1 VTAPVV
7 AVTAAAPVTPRSRNF
22 ARRVATRVGGVVGVL
37 WGAATLTFLAEHAMP
52 SDPAQTILGG
62 AGAKPTPEQLAA
74 VNAQYGFDQPLI
86 VQYLHYLGGLLRGDL
101 GTSYVLK
108 QPVSDIIG
116 QQLGPTVTLTLTALL
131 ASWVIAVLVT
141 LLTAHRQPV
150 LAALGSG
157 LETVLAALPQYWLGI
172 VLLVVFAFQLQ
183 LLPVIGDGGPAGLLL
198 PTLTLAL
205 PLAGFLGQVTR
216 DEFSSAMEQPFA
228 VTARAR
234 GMSDWGVRWRHAL
247 RHAVLP
253 GLTLSGWAL
262 GSLFSTA
269 VIVEIV
275 FVRPGLGRVLV
286 DSVTS
291 QDMPV
296 VVGVTLFVAVV
307 YVVANGLVDI
317 AFGRID
323 RRLRSA

>member
-1 VTAPVV
+1 VAREVT
-7 AVTAAAPVTPRSRNF
+7 
-22 ARRVATRVGGVVGVL
+22 ARRVISRLTGVVGVL
-37 WGAATLTFLAEHAMP
+37 WGAATLTFIVEQLMP
-52 SDPAQTILGG
+52 TDPAQTILGG

-74 VNAQYGFDQPLI
+74 VRAQYGFDKPVI
-86 VQYLHYLGGLLRGDL
+86 VQYFDYLGGLLRGDL
-101 GTSYVLK
+101 GTSYVRK

-116 QQLGPTVTLTLTALL
+116 QQLGSTLTLTIVALI
-131 ASWVIAVLVT
+131 ASWLIAVVVT
-141 LLTAHRQPV
+141 LLTAHRSRG

-157 LETVLAALPQYWLGI
+157 LETLLAALPQYWLGI
-172 VLLVVFAFQLQ
+172 VLLVVFAFTLHW
-183 LLPVIGDGGPAGLLL
+183 LPVVGDGGPEGLVL

-228 VTARAR
+228 VSARAR
-234 GMSDWGVRWRHAL
+234 GMSDLAVRWRHAL

-269 VIVEIV
+269 VIVEAV

-286 DSVTS
+286 DAVTS

-296 VVGVTLFVAVV
+296 VVGVTLFVATI
-307 YVVANGLVDI
+307 YVVANLLVNL

-323 RRLRSA
+323 PRLRSAAH

>member
-1 VTAPVV
+1 VT
-7 AVTAAAPVTPRSRNF
+7 
-22 ARRVATRVGGVVGVL
+22 ARRVVSRLAGVVGVL
-37 WGAATLTFLAEHAMP
+37 WGAATLTFAVEQLMP
-52 SDPAQTILGG
+52 TDPAQTILGG
-62 AGAKPTPEQLAA
+62 AGAKPTPEQLVA
-74 VNAQYGFDQPLI
+74 VRAQYGFDKPVI
-86 VQYLHYLGGLLRGDL
+86 VQYFDYLGGLLRGDL
-101 GTSYVLK
+101 GTSYVRK

-116 QQLGPTVTLTLTALL
+116 QQLGSTLTLTIVALI
-131 ASWVIAVLVT
+131 ASWLIAVAVT
-141 LLTAHRQPV
+141 LLTAHRSRG

-157 LETVLAALPQYWLGI
+157 LETLLAALPQYWLGI
-172 VLLVVFAFQLQ
+172 VLLVVFAFTLHW
-183 LLPVIGDGGPAGLLL
+183 LPVVGDGGPEGLVL

-228 VTARAR
+228 VSARAR
-234 GMSDWGVRWRHAL
+234 GMSDLGVRWRHAL

-269 VIVEIV
+269 VIVEAV

-286 DSVTS
+286 DAVKS

-296 VVGVTLFVAVV
+296 VVGVTLFVAAV
-307 YVVANGLVDI
+307 YVLANLLVNL

-323 RRLRSA
+323 PRLRSTTR

>member
-1 VTAPVV
+1 VAREVT
-7 AVTAAAPVTPRSRNF
+7 
-22 ARRVATRVGGVVGVL
+22 ARRVIARLAGVVGVL
-37 WGAATLTFLAEHAMP
+37 WGAATLTFVVEQLMP
-52 SDPAQTILGG
+52 TDPAQTILGG
-62 AGAKPTPEQLAA
+62 AGAKPTPEQLAG
-74 VNAQYGFDQPLI
+74 VRAQYGFDKPVV
-86 VQYLHYLGGLLRGDL
+86 VQYFDYLGGLLRGDL
-101 GTSYVLK
+101 GTSYVRK

-116 QQLGPTVTLTLTALL
+116 QQLGSTLTLTIVALI
-131 ASWVIAVLVT
+131 ASWVIAVVVT
-141 LLTAHRQPV
+141 LLTAHRSRG

-157 LETVLAALPQYWLGI
+157 LETLLAALPQYWLGI
-172 VLLVVFAFQLQ
+172 VLLVVFAFTLHW
-183 LLPVIGDGGPAGLLL
+183 LPVVGDGGPEGLVL

-228 VTARAR
+228 VSARAR
-234 GMSDWGVRWRHAL
+234 GMSDLAVRWRHAL

-269 VIVEIV
+269 VIVEAV

-286 DSVTS
+286 DAVKS

-296 VVGVTLFVAVV
+296 VVGVTLFVAAV
-307 YVVANGLVDI
+307 YVLANLLVNL

-323 RRLRSA
+323 PRLRSAAR

>member
-1 VTAPVV
+1 VT
-7 AVTAAAPVTPRSRNF
+7 
-22 ARRVATRVGGVVGVL
+22 ARRVITRLAGVIGVL
-37 WGAATLTFLAEHAMP
+37 WGAATLTFVIEQLMP
-52 SDPAQTILGG
+52 TDPAQTILGG
-62 AGAKPTPEQLAA
+62 AGAKPTAEQVAA
-74 VNAQYGFDQPLI
+74 VRAQYGFDKPVI
-86 VQYLHYLGGLLRGDL
+86 VQYLDYLGGLLRGDL
-101 GTSYVLK
+101 GTSYVRK

-116 QQLGPTVTLTLTALL
+116 QQLGSTLTLTVAALV
-131 ASWVIAVLVT
+131 ASWLIAVAIT
-141 LLTAHRQPV
+141 LLTAHRSRA
-150 LAALGSG
+150 LAAVGSG
-157 LETVLAALPQYWLGI
+157 LETLLAALPQYWLGI
-172 VLLVVFAFQLQ
+172 VLLVVFAFTLHW
-183 LLPVIGDGGPAGLLL
+183 LPVVSDGGPEGLVL

-228 VTARAR
+228 VSARAR
-234 GMSDWGVRWRHAL
+234 GMSDLGVRWRHAL

-269 VIVEIV
+269 VIVEAV

-286 DSVTS
+286 DAVTS

-296 VVGVTLFVAVV
+296 VVGVTLFVAAV
-307 YVVANGLVDI
+307 YVVANLFVNL

-323 RRLRSA
+323 PRLRSAAR

>member
-1 VTAPVV
+1 VAREVT
-7 AVTAAAPVTPRSRNF
+7 
-22 ARRVATRVGGVVGVL
+22 ARRVIARLAGVVGVL
-37 WGAATLTFLAEHAMP
+37 WGAATLTFVVEQLMP
-52 SDPAQTILGG
+52 TDPAQTILGG

-74 VNAQYGFDQPLI
+74 VRVQYGFDKPVI
-86 VQYLHYLGGLLRGDL
+86 VQYLDYLGGLLRGDL
-101 GTSYVLK
+101 GTSYVRK

-116 QQLGPTVTLTLTALL
+116 QQLGSTLTLTIVALI
-131 ASWVIAVLVT
+131 ASWLIAVVVT
-141 LLTAHRQPV
+141 LLTAHRSRG

-157 LETVLAALPQYWLGI
+157 LETLLAALPQYWLGI
-172 VLLVVFAFQLQ
+172 VLLVVFAFTLHW
-183 LLPVIGDGGPAGLLL
+183 LPVVGDGGPEGLVL

-228 VTARAR
+228 VSARAR
-234 GMSDWGVRWRHAL
+234 GMSDLAVRWRHAL

-269 VIVEIV
+269 VIVEAV

-286 DSVTS
+286 DAVKS

-296 VVGVTLFVAVV
+296 VVGVTLFVAAV
-307 YVVANGLVDI
+307 YVLANLLVNL

-323 RRLRSA
+323 PRLRSAAR

>member
-1 VTAPVV
+1 MT
-7 AVTAAAPVTPRSRNF
+7 
-22 ARRVATRVGGVVGVL
+22 ARRVISRLAGVVGVL
-37 WGAATLTFLAEHAMP
+37 WGAATLTFIVEQLMP
-52 SDPAQTILGG
+52 TDPAQTILGG
-62 AGAKPTPEQLAA
+62 AGAKPSPEQLAA
-74 VNAQYGFDQPLI
+74 VRVQYGFDKPVI
-86 VQYLHYLGGLLRGDL
+86 VQYFDYLGGLLRGDL
-101 GTSYVLK
+101 GTSYVRK

-116 QQLGPTVTLTLTALL
+116 QQLGSTLTLTIVALI
-131 ASWVIAVLVT
+131 ASWLIAVVVT
-141 LLTAHRQPV
+141 LLTAHRSRG

-157 LETVLAALPQYWLGI
+157 LETLLAALPQYWLGI
-172 VLLVVFAFQLQ
+172 VLLVVFAFTLHW
-183 LLPVIGDGGPAGLLL
+183 LPVVGDGGPEGLVL
-198 PTLTLAL
+198 PALTLAL

-228 VTARAR
+228 VSARAR
-234 GMSDWGVRWRHAL
+234 GMSDLSVRWRHAL

-269 VIVEIV
+269 VIVEAV

-286 DSVTS
+286 DAVTS

-296 VVGVTLFVAVV
+296 VVGVTLFVAAV
-307 YVVANGLVDI
+307 YVLANLLVNL

-323 RRLRSA
+323 PRLRSAAR